1 MRLDRGAD
9 ETVDLASV
17 SVGLSGLIDPLQ
29 FKQGYASNTTTEC
42 VESLLLTVVVPVPE
56 EEKGRVLWEVD
67 SWGEVVDPG
76 CWDAKVGEL
85 GSNVLR
91 L

>member
-1 MRLDRGAD
+1 M
-9 ETVDLASV
+9 
-17 SVGLSGLIDPLQ
+17 
-29 FKQGYASNTTTEC
+29 
-42 VESLLLTVVVPVPE
+42 LTVVVPVPE

>member
-29 FKQGYASNTTTEC
+29 FKQGYASNTTTGC
-42 VESLLLTVVVPVPE
+42 IVVPVPE